1 MHGTSVRFYY
11 YLCKNRHIFQLILI
25 SKIWNFIFLIIFLF
39 RWISVFGGGSD
50 HSCHDTDP
58 ERVYNSDGWEVCS
71 CKYYSHHEDLHG
83 HFCLC
88 GHKMAAW
95 SKNLNKINH
104 DCRHCLFHKGTI
116 LKLIATIHEWMNNIL
131 SFCTKYVILN
141 ISAKYEWF

>member
-11 YLCKNRHIFQLILI
+11 YLCQNRHIFQLILI
-25 SKIWNFIFLIIFLF
+25 FKILNFIFLIIFLF

-95 SKNLNKINH
+95 SK
-104 DCRHCLFHKGTI
+104 I
-116 LKLIATIHEWMNNIL
+116 LTKLIMTAGTVYFIKEQATIHEWMNNIL

>member
-1 MHGTSVRFYY
+1 MIIAAMTQIQNVFITPMGEKSAAVSIT
-11 YLCKNRHIFQLILI
+11 HIM
-25 SKIWNFIFLIIFLF
+25 K
-39 RWISVFGGGSD
+39 
-50 HSCHDTDP
+50 T
-58 ERVYNSDGWEVCS
+58 
-71 CKYYSHHEDLHG
+71 G

-131 SFCTKYVILN
+131 SFCTKYEILN
-141 ISAKYEWF
+141 ISAKYK

>member
-39 RWISVFGGGSD
+39 RWISVFRGGSD

-71 CKYYSHHEDLHG
+71 CKYYSHHEDWPFLSVWTQNG
-83 HFCLC
+83 S
-88 GHKMAAW
+88 MVR
-95 SKNLNKINH
+95 NLNKINH
-104 DCRHCLFHKGTI
+104 DCRHCLFHKGTSDYPWMDEQHFII
-116 LKLIATIHEWMNNIL
+116 LYKICNLEHLCKIW
-131 SFCTKYVILN
+131 VIL
-141 ISAKYEWF
+141 ERV

>member
-39 RWISVFGGGSD
+39 RWISVFRGGSD

-58 ERVYNSDGWEVCS
+58 ERVYNSDGREVCS
-71 CKYYSHHEDLHG
+71 CKYDSNHEDWPFLSVWTQNG
-83 HFCLC
+83 S
-88 GHKMAAW
+88 MVR
-95 SKNLNKINH
+95 NLNKINH